1 MSLPISSVS
10 RGRCKT
16 LPKTAQIALISAF
29 FVFLELDYNYTDFK
43 QYSLHNLYLQSD
55 TISVFILYLCTC
67 ITGSLQGMLNTPF
80 SGKAKQGLLTAMLW
94 DYPYQ
99 QSFTFL
105 WDFLAVVHQ
114 AFPQL
119 IASFLHLVFVRH
131 LRRRESCCSKITE
144 KQRTSKVSKLVVY

>member
-29 FVFLELDYNYTDFK
+29 FVFLELDSNYTGFK

-94 DYPYQ
+94 DYPLPAVIYF
-99 QSFTFL
+99 SLRLSCSCSPGFSTAHCFL
-105 WDFLAVVHQ
+105 S
-114 AFPQL
+114 
-119 IASFLHLVFVRH
+119 ASCV
-131 LRRRESCCSKITE
+131 C
-144 KQRTSKVSKLVVY
+144 QTSKKKRVLLLKNRWETAHKQSS